1 MKVGRCLQHTTWFE
15 VKQVLTT
22 FNLKA
27 TTVIAIMSAS
37 VLTYSCGQSQKLPE
51 GTKALTS
58 PTVSGSWSSN
68 QTQEF
73 YYSFTSAAGSL
84 HITLDTIGNS
94 ACQTV
99 RVYILDQE
107 KTDSNN
113 DRTLYGNLFKL
124 ACTVRGTPA
133 TANINIPERRPLLMK
148 VVAEELSN
156 GQTYSGNYTITLD
169 GTFER

>member
-1 MKVGRCLQHTTWFE
+1 M
-15 VKQVLTT
+15 LTA

-27 TTVIAIMSAS
+27 TTVVTVLSAS
-37 VLTYSCGQSQKLPE
+37 VLTYSCSQSQKLPE

-84 HITLDTIGNS
+84 HVTLDTIGGAS
-94 ACQTV
+94 GCQTV
-99 RVYILDQE
+99 RVEIFDQE
-107 KTDSNN
+107 KTDANKE
-113 DRTLYGNLFKL
+113 RQKYGNLFQL

-133 TANINIPERRPLLMK
+133 TANIKIPERRPLLMK
-148 VVAEELSN
+148 VTAEELSN
-156 GQTYSGNYTITLD
+156 GKTYSGNYTITL
-169 GTFER
+169 GGSFER